1 MGWFYSYQTQRPAS
15 ACTHKTTRHWQ
26 GLSGARVLISAVSG
40 VGQKVKREGGK
51 EGVMLFCT
59 KWNEAVKDTEEG
71 FLWHA
76 FKCNSSIPQF
86 VLPSIPPSLPHLH
99 TTQVGSVSP
108 WGNSLWPSP
117 WSLLMWGN
125 SISCPMRCTHCLF
138 RKQIHP
144 DLGQIVIVVCLIC
157 WLHQMGGVY
166 SYRAFPMRAT
176 CNTSWND

>member
-1 MGWFYSYQTQRPAS
+1 MGRFYSYQTQRPAS
-15 ACTHKTTRHWQ
+15 ACTHKTTPHWQ
-26 GLSGARVLISAVSG
+26 GCQVHECSYQLYQVS
-40 VGQKVKREGGK
+40 VRKVKSEGGK

-86 VLPSIPPSLPHLH
+86 VLPSHPPSPPHN
-99 TTQVGSVSP
+99 TGRQRVP

-166 SYRAFPMRAT
+166 SHRAFPMRG
-176 CNTSWND
+176 